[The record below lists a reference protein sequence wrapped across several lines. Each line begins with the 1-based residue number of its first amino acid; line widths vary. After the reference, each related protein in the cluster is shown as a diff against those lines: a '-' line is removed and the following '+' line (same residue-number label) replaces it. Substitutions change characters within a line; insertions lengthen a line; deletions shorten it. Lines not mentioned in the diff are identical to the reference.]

1 MASYEFLAASYDEL
15 MRDADYARRAD
26 FVEKLF
32 LRASKRD
39 VRTVL
44 DLACGTGTMTCL
56 LTERGYELI
65 SVDGSEDML
74 MEAREKAQGIRGV
87 EPLFL
92 HQSMPRLD
100 LNDTVDAAICCLDSI
115 NYLTN
120 PKDVRRTL
128 ERLRLF
134 VSPGGA
140 LVFDVHALPKLQAMD
155 AQVYLDEGEDV
166 YCVWRTEFRRDI
178 LDYCVD
184 LFTLCP
190 DGAWERKTGLVSLL
204 VEETLMLVKDR
215 NPDRRTHAEISVD
228 WSNGVVI
235 VVRDDGILFDITDAD
250 STASSLRAYLVAN
263 LMVEIPARR
272 NMTTTGFNRNMF
284 RL

>member
-32 LRASKRD
+32 RRASKRD
-39 VRTVL
+39 VHTVL

-74 MEAREKAQGIRGV
+74 MEAREKAQGIDGV

-100 LNDTVDAAICCLDSI
+100 LNDTVDAAICCMDSL

-120 PKDVRRTL
+120 PKDVRRTF

-134 VSPGGA
+134 VSPDGA
-140 LVFDVHALPKLQAMD
+140 VVFDVHARGKLEAMD

-166 YCVWRTEFRRDI
+166 YCVWRTEFRREM

-184 LFTLCP
+184 LFTLRP
-190 DGAWERKTGLVSLL
+190 DGAWERETEYHRQRYYS
-204 VEETLMLVKDR
+204 VEDLTRWLREAGFTDIRTYGDCRL
-215 NPDRRTHAEISVD
+215 RRPNES
-228 WSNGVVI
+228 
-235 VVRDDGILFDITDAD
+235 DGRIYF
-250 STASSLRAYLVAN
+250 S
-263 LMVEIPARR
+263 ARR
-272 NMTTTGFNRNMF
+272 K
-284 RL
+284 

>member
-15 MRDADYARRAD
+15 MRDADYTRRAD

-32 LRASKRD
+32 LRAAKRE

-56 LTERGYELI
+56 LTGRGYEMI

-74 MEAREKAQGIRGV
+74 MEAREKARGIGGV

-92 HQSMPRLD
+92 HQTMPKLD
-100 LNDTVDAAICCLDSI
+100 LNDTVDAAICCLDSL
-115 NYLTN
+115 NYLTG
-120 PKDVRRTL
+120 PRDVRRTF

-140 LVFDVHALPKLQAMD
+140 LVFDVHGRGKLEAMD
-155 AQVYLDEGEDV
+155 GQAYLDENGDV
-166 YCVWRTEFRRDI
+166 YCVWRTEFRRDL

-184 LFTLCP
+184 LFTRRP
-190 DGAWERKTGLVSLL
+190 DGAWER
-204 VEETLMLVKDR
+204 ETEFHRQRYYSVADLTQWLREAGFTAVRTYGDCRM
-215 NPDRRTHAEISVD
+215 RRPNDSDGRIYFSC
-228 WSNGVVI
+228 
-235 VVRDDGILFDITDAD
+235 VRK
-250 STASSLRAYLVAN
+250 
-263 LMVEIPARR
+263 
-272 NMTTTGFNRNMF
+272 
-284 RL
+284 

>member
-32 LRASKRD
+32 LRTTKRE

-100 LNDTVDAAICCLDSI
+100 LNDTVDAAICCLDSL

-120 PKDVRRTL
+120 PKDVRRTF

-155 AQVYLDEGEDV
+155 GQVYLDEGEDV
-166 YCVWRTEFRRDI
+166 YCVWRTEFRWDM

-184 LFTLCP
+184 LFTLRP
-190 DGAWERKTGLVSLL
+190 DGAWERETEFHRQRYYS
-204 VEETLMLVKDR
+204 VEALSTWLTEAGFANIRAWGDCR
-215 NPDRRTHAEISVD
+215 QRRPNGTDGRIYISC
-228 WSNGVVI
+228 I
-235 VVRDDGILFDITDAD
+235 RK
-250 STASSLRAYLVAN
+250 
-263 LMVEIPARR
+263 
-272 NMTTTGFNRNMF
+272 
-284 RL
+284 

>member
-1 MASYEFLAASYDEL
+1 

-26 FVEKLF
+26 FVEKLL
-32 LRASKRD
+32 LRTAKRE

-100 LNDTVDAAICCLDSI
+100 LNDTVDAAICCLDSL

-120 PKDVRRTL
+120 PKDVRRTF

-155 AQVYLDEGEDV
+155 GQVYLDEGEDV
-166 YCVWRTEFRRDI
+166 YCVWRTEFRRDM

-184 LFTLCP
+184 LFTLRP
-190 DGAWERKTGLVSLL
+190 DGAWERETEFHRQRYYS
-204 VEETLMLVKDR
+204 VEDLTLWLR
-215 NPDRRTHAEISVD
+215 EAGFT
-228 WSNGVVI
+228 
-235 VVRDDGILFDITDAD
+235 DI
-250 STASSLRAYLVAN
+250 RAYGDCKL
-263 LMVEIPARR
+263 RR
-272 NMTTTGFNRNMF
+272 PGEQDGRIYFSAIRK
-284 RL
+284 

>member
-1 MASYEFLAASYDEL
+1 

-26 FVEKLF
+26 FVEKLL
-32 LRASKRD
+32 LRTAKRE

-100 LNDTVDAAICCLDSI
+100 LNDTVDAAICCLDSL

-120 PKDVRRTL
+120 PKDVRRTF

-155 AQVYLDEGEDV
+155 GQVYLDEGEDV
-166 YCVWRTEFRRDI
+166 YCVWRTEFRWDM

-184 LFTLCP
+184 LFTLRP
-190 DGAWERKTGLVSLL
+190 DGAWERETEFHRQRYYS
-204 VEETLMLVKDR
+204 VEDLTLWLR
-215 NPDRRTHAEISVD
+215 EAGFT
-228 WSNGVVI
+228 
-235 VVRDDGILFDITDAD
+235 DI
-250 STASSLRAYLVAN
+250 RAYGDCKL
-263 LMVEIPARR
+263 RR
-272 NMTTTGFNRNMF
+272 PGEQDGRIYFSAIRK
-284 RL
+284 

>member
-1 MASYEFLAASYDEL
+1 MASYEQLAHRYDEL
-15 MRDADYARRAD
+15 MRDADYARRCA

-32 LRASKRD
+32 LRAARRE

-74 MEAREKAQGIRGV
+74 MEAREKAQGLDGI

-100 LNDTVDAAICCLDSI
+100 LNDTVDAAICCMDSL
-115 NYLTN
+115 NYLTQ
-120 PKDVRRTL
+120 PREVKRTL

-140 LVFDVHALPKLQAMD
+140 LVFDVHALPKLEAMD
-155 AQVYLDEGEDV
+155 GQTYLDEDGDV
-166 YCVWRTEFRRDI
+166 FCVWRTEFRREL
-178 LDYCVD
+178 LDYCVE
-184 LFTLCP
+184 LFSRRP
-190 DGAWERKTGLVSLL
+190 DGAWERSTEYHRQRYYSV
-204 VEETLMLVKDR
+204 ETLRQWLAAAGFTDV
-215 NPDRRTHAEISVD
+215 RTYGDCRLRSPNE
-228 WSNGVVI
+228 G
-235 VVRDDGILFDITDAD
+235 DGRIYF
-250 STASSLRAYLVAN
+250 S
-263 LMVEIPARR
+263 ARR
-272 NMTTTGFNRNMF
+272 A
-284 RL
+284 

>member
-1 MASYEFLAASYDEL
+1 

-32 LRASKRD
+32 LRTTKRE

-100 LNDTVDAAICCLDSI
+100 LNDTVDAAICCLDSL

-120 PKDVRRTL
+120 PKDVRRTF

-155 AQVYLDEGEDV
+155 GQVYLDEGEDV
-166 YCVWRTEFRRDI
+166 YCVWRTEFRWDM

-184 LFTLCP
+184 LFTLRP
-190 DGAWERKTGLVSLL
+190 DGAWERETEFHRQRYYS
-204 VEETLMLVKDR
+204 VEDLTLWLR
-215 NPDRRTHAEISVD
+215 EAGFT
-228 WSNGVVI
+228 
-235 VVRDDGILFDITDAD
+235 DI
-250 STASSLRAYLVAN
+250 RAYGDCKL
-263 LMVEIPARR
+263 RR
-272 NMTTTGFNRNMF
+272 PGEQDGRIYFSAIRK
-284 RL
+284 

>member
-32 LRASKRD
+32 RRAAKRD
-39 VRTVL
+39 VHTVL

-74 MEAREKAQGIRGV
+74 MEAREKAQGLRGI

-100 LNDTVDAAICCLDSI
+100 LNDTVDAAICCLDSL

-120 PKDVRRTL
+120 PKDVRRTF

-134 VSPGGA
+134 VSPDGA
-140 LVFDVHALPKLQAMD
+140 LVFDVHARGKLEAMD

-166 YCVWRTEFRRDI
+166 YCVWRTEFRREM

-184 LFTLCP
+184 LFTLRP
-190 DGAWERKTGLVSLL
+190 DGAWER
-204 VEETLMLVKDR
+204 ETEFHR
-215 NPDRRTHAEISVD
+215 QRYYSVD
-228 WSNGVVI
+228 ELTDWLAEAGFGSIRTYGDCRLRRPNGQ
-235 VVRDDGILFDITDAD
+235 DGRIYFSCI
-250 STASSLRAYLVAN
+250 RK
-263 LMVEIPARR
+263 
-272 NMTTTGFNRNMF
+272 
-284 RL
+284 

>member
-26 FVEKLF
+26 FVEKLL
-32 LRASKRD
+32 LRTAKRE

-100 LNDTVDAAICCLDSI
+100 LNDTVDAAICCLDSL

-120 PKDVRRTL
+120 PKDVRRTF

-155 AQVYLDEGEDV
+155 GQVYLDEGEDV
-166 YCVWRTEFRRDI
+166 YCVWRTEFRRDM

-184 LFTLCP
+184 LFTLRP
-190 DGAWERKTGLVSLL
+190 DGAWERETEFHRQRYYS
-204 VEETLMLVKDR
+204 VEDLTLWLR
-215 NPDRRTHAEISVD
+215 EAGFT
-228 WSNGVVI
+228 
-235 VVRDDGILFDITDAD
+235 DI
-250 STASSLRAYLVAN
+250 RAYGDCKL
-263 LMVEIPARR
+263 RR
-272 NMTTTGFNRNMF
+272 PGEQDGRIYFSAIRK
-284 RL
+284 

>member
-32 LRASKRD
+32 LRAAKRE
-39 VRTVL
+39 VHTVL

-74 MEAREKAQGIRGV
+74 MEAREKAQGVSGGP
-87 EPLFL
+87 PLFL

-100 LNDTVDAAICCLDSI
+100 LNDTVDASICCLDSL
-115 NYLTN
+115 NYLTS
-120 PKDVRRTL
+120 PRDVKRTF

-140 LVFDVHALPKLQAMD
+140 LVFDVHARPKLEAMD
-155 AQVYLDEGEDV
+155 GQVYLDEDDDV
-166 YCVWRTEFRRDI
+166 YCVWRTEFRRGI

-184 LFTLCP
+184 LFTRQP
-190 DGAWERKTGLVSLL
+190 DGAWERETELHRQRYYS
-204 VEETLMLVKDR
+204 VEDLTQWLQEAGFADIRTYGDCRL
-215 NPDRRTHAEISVD
+215 RRPNAT
-228 WSNGVVI
+228 
-235 VVRDDGILFDITDAD
+235 DGRIYFSAI
-250 STASSLRAYLVAN
+250 RK
-263 LMVEIPARR
+263 
-272 NMTTTGFNRNMF
+272 
-284 RL
+284 

>member
-32 LRASKRD
+32 WRASKRD

-74 MEAREKAQGIRGV
+74 MEAREKAQGISGV

-120 PKDVRRTL
+120 PKDVRRTF

-166 YCVWRTEFRRDI
+166 YCVWRTEFRREI

-184 LFTLCP
+184 LFTLRP
-190 DGAWERKTGLVSLL
+190 DGVWERETEFHRQRYYS
-204 VEETLMLVKDR
+204 VEDLTRWLEDAGFVDIHTYGDCRL
-215 NPDRRTHAEISVD
+215 RRPNE
-228 WSNGVVI
+228 
-235 VVRDDGILFDITDAD
+235 RDGRIYF
-250 STASSLRAYLVAN
+250 S
-263 LMVEIPARR
+263 ARR
-272 NMTTTGFNRNMF
+272 K
-284 RL
+284 

>member
-32 LRASKRD
+32 RRASKRD
-39 VRTVL
+39 VHTVL

-74 MEAREKAQGIRGV
+74 MEAREKAQGISGV

-100 LNDTVDAAICCLDSI
+100 LNDTVDAAICCMDSL
-115 NYLTN
+115 NYLTD
-120 PKDVRRTL
+120 PKDVRRTF

-140 LVFDVHALPKLQAMD
+140 LVFDVHARGKLEAMD

-166 YCVWRTEFRRDI
+166 YCVWRTGFQREI

-184 LFTLCP
+184 LFTLRP
-190 DGAWERKTGLVSLL
+190 DGAWER
-204 VEETLMLVKDR
+204 ETEYHRQRYYSAEDLTRWLREAGFTDIR
-215 NPDRRTHAEISVD
+215 TYGDCRLRRPNES
-228 WSNGVVI
+228 
-235 VVRDDGILFDITDAD
+235 DGRIYF
-250 STASSLRAYLVAN
+250 S
-263 LMVEIPARR
+263 ARR
-272 NMTTTGFNRNMF
+272 K
-284 RL
+284 

>member
-15 MRDADYARRAD
+15 MRDADYTRRAG

-32 LRASKRD
+32 LRASKRR

-44 DLACGTGTMTCL
+44 DLACGTGTMTCI

-74 MEAREKAQGIRGV
+74 MEAREKAQGLRGI

-100 LNDTVDAAICCLDSI
+100 LNDTVDAAICCLDSL

-120 PKDVRRTL
+120 PRDVRRTL

-140 LVFDVHALPKLQAMD
+140 LVFDVHARGKLEAMD
-155 AQVYLDEGEDV
+155 GQVYLDEGDDV
-166 YCVWRTEFRRDI
+166 YCAWRTEFRRDL

-184 LFTLCP
+184 LFTRRA
-190 DGAWERKTGLVSLL
+190 DGAWERETEYHRQRYYSVSDLTQWL
-204 VEETLMLVKDR
+204 AEAGFTDIRTYGDCRLRRPNETDGR
-215 NPDRRTHAEISVD
+215 IYFSA
-228 WSNGVVI
+228 
-235 VVRDDGILFDITDAD
+235 VRK
-250 STASSLRAYLVAN
+250 
-263 LMVEIPARR
+263 
-272 NMTTTGFNRNMF
+272 
-284 RL
+284 